1 MSFTHLHV
9 HTEYS
14 LLDGSSKIKEITKRA
29 AELGMDSLAITDHGV
44 MYGVID
50 FYKAAKEAGIK
61 PVLGCE
67 VYVAPGSRFDKEAG
81 TGEDKYNHLVLLAE
95 NNTGYQN
102 LMKIVSRGFTEG
114 FYYKPRVDKELLR
127 EFHEGIIATSAC
139 LAGEVQRYLA
149 RGMYEEAKR
158 VALSY
163 QDIFGKDNF
172 FLELQDHGI
181 AEQHYVN
188 PQLLRMSEETGIEL
202 ICTNDVHYTYADD
215 ADAHDILLCIQT
227 GKKVT
232 DENRM
237 RYTGG
242 QYYLKS
248 PEEMAELFKYA
259 PQALANTE
267 KIAKRCN
274 VEIEFGVTKLPRFAV
289 PEGFTSWTYLNYLC
303 YEGLKKR
310 YPEQAADIS
319 VEEFVR
325 LAKEES
331 VEDRKDVVIKI
342 AEDTNNIFQRLAY
355 ELSVIYSMGYVDY
368 FLIVWDYIN
377 FAKRHDIPVGPGR
390 GSAAGSIVSYCLEIT
405 DLDPIKYSLI
415 FERFLN
421 PERVSMPDIDVD
433 FCYERRQ
440 EVIDYVVEKYGKDCV
455 SQIVTFGTMAARA
468 VIKDVGRVLDLPYAM
483 VDNIAKMVP
492 REIGITI
499 DKALAEN
506 PDLKSEYENNEVVKD
521 LIDKSKRLE
530 GLPRHASM
538 HAAGVLICGKP
549 VEDYVPLSTGSD
561 GAVVAQFVMTTL
573 EELGLLKMDFLG
585 LRTLTV
591 IKDAENLIKKHNKG
605 FSIHD
610 IDYSDKGVFD
620 AISTGKCDGIFQLES
635 AGMKSFM
642 KELKPRSLEDLI
654 AGISLYRP
662 GPMDFIPQYI
672 KGKNNQDSV
681 TYACPQLE
689 AILKPTYGCI
699 VYQEQVMQI
708 VRDLAGYSW
717 GRSDLVRR
725 AMSKKK
731 AYVMEQERKNFI
743 YGNPDEGV
751 KGCVNNGINEKVA
764 GKIYDDMIDFA
775 KYAFNKSHAA
785 CYAVV
790 SFQTAYLKTYYP
802 VEFMAA
808 LMTSVI
814 DNTSKV
820 AGYIYACKQMNIGIL
835 PPDVNESQMEFTVE
849 NGKIRFAMAAIKSL
863 GRPTIQAILK
873 ERGENG
879 SFISMQDFVTR
890 MSQALNRRA
899 IENFVK
905 AGAFDTFGHTRKS
918 MMIVSESML
927 DSAIKHNK
935 DSMTGQ
941 MSLFDFAAEE
951 DKKAFE
957 IRIPDVAEYTK
968 EELLGYEKEI
978 LGVYVSGHPLDEYTG
993 MVNKYITNVSSDFEV
1008 DDELGETK
1016 ARDGAIATIGGLITE
1031 KTIKTTKKGQLM
1043 AFLTVEDVVG
1053 TVEVVVFPNSFTAN
1067 RVVIDHAEKV
1077 FVTGKVQANVDENAK
1092 LICDKVVDFASI
1104 PRKLW
1109 IRFASLSDYE
1119 DKKDELY
1126 GILYNSDGKDTV
1138 VIYCTKENKRLTLPA
1153 SRTIRVDSEL
1163 IQKLQ
1168 SMYGEKNVTTT

>member
-1 MSFTHLHV
+1 
-9 HTEYS
+9 
-14 LLDGSSKIKEITKRA
+14 
-29 AELGMDSLAITDHGV
+29 
-44 MYGVID
+44 
-50 FYKAAKEAGIK
+50 
-61 PVLGCE
+61 
-67 VYVAPGSRFDKEAG
+67 
-81 TGEDKYNHLVLLAE
+81 
-95 NNTGYQN
+95 
-102 LMKIVSRGFTEG
+102 
-114 FYYKPRVDKELLR
+114 
-127 EFHEGIIATSAC
+127 
-139 LAGEVQRYLA
+139 
-149 RGMYEEAKR
+149 
-158 VALSY
+158 
-163 QDIFGKDNF
+163 
-172 FLELQDHGI
+172 
-181 AEQHYVN
+181 
-188 PQLLRMSEETGIEL
+188 
-202 ICTNDVHYTYADD
+202 
-215 ADAHDILLCIQT
+215 
-227 GKKVT
+227 
-232 DENRM
+232 
-237 RYTGG
+237 
-242 QYYLKS
+242 
-248 PEEMAELFKYA
+248 
-259 PQALANTE
+259 
-267 KIAKRCN
+267 
-274 VEIEFGVTKLPRFAV
+274 
-289 PEGFTSWTYLNYLC
+289 
-303 YEGLKKR
+303 
-310 YPEQAADIS
+310 
-319 VEEFVR
+319 
-325 LAKEES
+325 
-331 VEDRKDVVIKI
+331 
-342 AEDTNNIFQRLAY
+342 
-355 ELSVIYSMGYVDY
+355 MGYVDY

-605 FSIHD
+605 FSIHN

-751 KGCVNNGINEKVA
+751 KGCVNNGIDEKVA

-890 MSQALNRRA
+890 MSHALNRRA

>member
-1 MSFTHLHV
+1 
-9 HTEYS
+9 
-14 LLDGSSKIKEITKRA
+14 
-29 AELGMDSLAITDHGV
+29 
-44 MYGVID
+44 
-50 FYKAAKEAGIK
+50 
-61 PVLGCE
+61 
-67 VYVAPGSRFDKEAG
+67 
-81 TGEDKYNHLVLLAE
+81 
-95 NNTGYQN
+95 
-102 LMKIVSRGFTEG
+102 
-114 FYYKPRVDKELLR
+114 
-127 EFHEGIIATSAC
+127 
-139 LAGEVQRYLA
+139 
-149 RGMYEEAKR
+149 MYEEAKR
-158 VALSY
+158 VALYY

-751 KGCVNNGINEKVA
+751 KGCVNNGIDEKVA

-890 MSQALNRRA
+890 MSHALNRRA

-1092 LICDKVVDFASI
+1092 LICDKVADFASI